1 MPGIAE
7 DVSMTIKIL
16 SKLYTLHQEV
26 QLWGPALV
34 SHTQDPGFPPQY
46 CEKLKKEEEGQE
58 KEEVVEELFFMSH

>member
-34 SHTQDPGFPPQY
+34 SHAQVGPQY
-46 CEKLKKEEEGQE
+46 CQKLKKEEEGHE
-58 KEEVVEELFFMSH
+58 KEEMVVELFFMSH